1 MQKKNLKIAAI
12 VLPLHMAN
20 TEEIVE
26 IPEGAEILRNCKV
39 PYVNKMGQLA
49 LSNIV
54 RDAAERYNIP
64 ADRFRTTK
72 VDKVDNI
79 FDLRVAVLCPAQQ
92 SSLPTRL
99 SANYQVNDNGE
110 ITAVPTYAANEDGT
124 PSAGQLA
131 FDGIVQAVREYIAEQ
146 EAALAIPAN
155 VVELTEGSTVIL
167 KGDKKQVLETAQA
180 AVKVKENTKTWSVVL
195 TPSLQDAII
204 LSKQLEENPEASAE
218 METVRIAK
226 D

>member
-12 VLPLHMAN
+12 LLYPSMAN
-20 TEEIVE
+20 TEEIVTL
-26 IPEGAEILRNCKV
+26 PEGAEILKNCKV

-64 ADRFRTTK
+64 VEKFRTTK
-72 VDKVDNI
+72 VDKEDHI
-79 FDLRVAVLCPAQQ
+79 FDLRVAVLCPAGQ

-99 SANYQVNDNGE
+99 SSAYEVDESANIIHVPRYVLND
-110 ITAVPTYAANEDGT
+110 DGT
-124 PSAGQLA
+124 PNSAQQA
-131 FDGIVQAVREYIAEQ
+131 FEGICQSIREYLAEQ
-146 EAALAIPAN
+146 EAAAAIPAN
-155 VVELTEGSTVIL
+155 VVELTEGSTIIL

-204 LSKQLEENPEASAE
+204 LSKQLEENPEATAE